1 MLNNNNSLVSRILS
15 PLQLQPS
22 VFFHVRAS
30 RHFCAWNLQALALE
44 WLNIFQERKTQNAS
58 RAGDAVALRSHARR
72 VDGNWRWA
80 TCLFLS
86 LARTHPNWG
95 TAALCSLCDVSIWSS
110 ISCMWHLKWKK
121 CARLSILISDGWN
134 EKNLMWHCKSFSLL
148 EHNLRK
154 LRLQLEVKL
163 NRRVYV
169 HQQSRPRRR
178 EIASSSANYIPF
190 IRAQLPPVWRR
201 GRVCYN

>member
-44 WLNIFQERKTQNAS
+44 WQNIFQERKTQNAS

-110 ISCMWHLKWKK
+110 HLVHVTSKMKK
-121 CARLSILISDGWN
+121 MRATFNFNQRRMEW
-134 EKNLMWHCKSFSLL
+134 KNLMWHCKSFSLS
-148 EHNLRK
+148 EYNLRK
-154 LRLQLEVKL
+154 LRLRLEVKL

-169 HQQSRPRRR
+169 QQSRPRRR
-178 EIASSSANYIPF
+178 DRASSSANYIPF